1 MDDRAKAELDEDV
14 RAARAE
20 AYGNGDTPSVLA
32 ADGMRLAMR
41 YLDTGA
47 LTPLAYAIV
56 GAAWRAYGRGLAAA
70 DFVGEYIVRHDGD
83 TEVCDKLVEAQAAI
97 EAVGLWPWMN

>member
-1 MDDRAKAELDEDV
+1 MDDRERAELDEDV

-32 ADGMRLAMR
+32 SDGMRLAMR

-56 GAAWRAYGRGLAAA
+56 GAAWRAYARELSAA
-70 DFVGEYIVRHDGD
+70 DFIGEYVRRHDGNG
-83 TEVCDKLVEAQAAI
+83 TAYGNLLEAQAAI
-97 EAVGLWPWMN
+97 EAVGLWPWK